1 MHGYCSDCE
10 YWKGTTGTKGP
21 ETAECY
27 QIRPDKITHKAFIKG
42 DPQAV
47 LITRADFGCEEH
59 LTHHTRSGIGS
70 VQAGM
75 P

>member
-1 MHGYCSDCE
+1 MRGLCSDCE
-10 YWKGTTGTKGP
+10 YWKGTTGTKEP

-27 QIRPDKITHKAFIKG
+27 QIRPDKITHKAFIRG
-42 DPQAV
+42 DRQAM

-70 VQAGM
+70 VYLGM
-75 P
+75 A